1 MLESFFSLI
10 VSIALDPDLTDIFT
24 DTIREYLVQHDVQG
38 RIAEAVSACVQTLP
52 SNVDLFMAEY
62 FAAKTAVHADLVL
75 EAHSIFAK
83 ADINSDGKLTKQE
96 LKDYLIKTP
105 KLKQILL
112 NNGGW
117 STMFAQID
125 GDNNAEFDANE
136 FATFYEEKVKAA
148 VGKEGLVEAHHV
160 EALHEV
166 DENAKSKKNK
176 KKEKKA
182 AGKEE
187 TKAAAPAKEASIHPQ
202 TMEGQHVETL
212 LIFSLSLIHIP
223 GDHNNDCLLVSIRNF
238 VTLLNYP

>member
-1 MLESFFSLI
+1 MLESFYSLL
-10 VSIALDPDLTDIFT
+10 VSIAFDPYLTDIFT
-24 DTIREYLVQHDVQG
+24 ETIREYLVQHDVQG

-62 FAAKTAVHADLVL
+62 FAAKIGSGASKTAVHADLVL

-212 LIFSLSLIHIP
+212 LIFSLS
-223 GDHNNDCLLVSIRNF
+223 
-238 VTLLNYP
+238 